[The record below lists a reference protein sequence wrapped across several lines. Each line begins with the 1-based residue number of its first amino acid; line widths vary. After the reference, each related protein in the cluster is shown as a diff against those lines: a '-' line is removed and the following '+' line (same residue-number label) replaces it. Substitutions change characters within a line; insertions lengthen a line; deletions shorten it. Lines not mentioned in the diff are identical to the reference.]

1 MKILVNE
8 NEKLKRKFLKYIL
21 KMPPE
26 QFFGITT
33 ILGVKIKNE
42 DLEEK
47 ATAPETTENT
57 LTAENLDKLI
67 DTIQTTT
74 TTNTLKEPLVIKG
87 EDLATT
93 DEVLYI
99 NENEDNMESAPDG
112 KENSEEEKDTTKDA
126 LSILYECLEKFEALS
141 INQKKNLLKI
151 IKAGA

>member
-33 ILGVKIKNE
+33 ILGVKIKKE
-42 DLEEK
+42 DLEE
-47 ATAPETTENT
+47 AIAAEVTENT
-57 LTAENLDKLI
+57 
-67 DTIQTTT
+67 QTTVT
-74 TTNTLKEPLVIKG
+74 STSESQEPLVIKR
-87 EDLATT
+87 EDLTTT

-99 NENEDNMESAPDG
+99 NENEDNMESASDS
-112 KENSEEEKDTTKDA
+112 KENSEEEKDITKDA

>member
-33 ILGVKIKNE
+33 ILGVKIKDE
-42 DLEEK
+42 DLEEE
-47 ATAPETTENT
+47 ATAPDT
-57 LTAENLDKLI
+57 
-67 DTIQTTT
+67 TIQTTT
-74 TTNTLKEPLVIKG
+74 IASTSEEPLVISG
-87 EDLATT
+87 EDLKSAE

-99 NENEDNMESAPDG
+99 NEEDNTESAPDS
-112 KENSEEEKDTTKDA
+112 KEDSQAEKEEDKVKDA

-141 INQKKNLLKI
+141 ITQKKNLLKI
-151 IKAGA
+151 AKAGV